1 MYAKVALGFLALLT
15 FSMPAH
21 AGSCGGADHVHD
33 PQEMASKY
41 FDKMDK
47 NNDQVVTK
55 SEFEASPF
63 SKMLTSYEMLQPNEA
78 GVVERKSFIKT
89 FVKAHSNK
97 DREV

>member
-1 MYAKVALGFLALLT
+1 MYARAALGFVALLAL
-15 FSMPAH
+15 SMPAH

-33 PQEMASKY
+33 PKEMASKY

-47 NNDQVVTK
+47 NNDKVVTK
-55 SEFEASPF
+55 AEFEASPF

-89 FVKAHSNK
+89 FIRAHSK
-97 DREV
+97 KGREI

>member
-1 MYAKVALGFLALLT
+1 MYARAALGFVALLA

-33 PQEMASKY
+33 PKEMASKY

-47 NNDQVVTK
+47 NNDKVVTK
-55 SEFEASPF
+55 AEFEASPF

-89 FVKAHSNK
+89 FIRAHSK
-97 DREV
+97 KGREI